1 MLIRQ
6 RIRNPWTG
14 LSIGVAASALLFA
27 ACADESPV
35 GTTKRSTPAS
45 TAHASRSPATT
56 GVDTPQHAS
65 SFAAKPEPIVADL
78 PAAATSGFP
87 DATEGVVPAPTE
99 EAVPVTPPTA
109 AEVADAWKE
118 GVALYDSGDYSGAI
132 VPLQIAADGLPD
144 EPYTQ
149 YLFGL
154 ALWKVGEL
162 DSAERALQ
170 TASDLNPDSIK
181 TWINLAR
188 VRLDNDDAQG
198 ALAAADAA
206 LVLDARSADALH
218 QRGRALADLKRN
230 DDALE
235 TLERAH
241 QFDPDNGYV
250 ANTLGYLLLQGDRA
264 GDAVPYLETARDR
277 LPEIAYVRNN
287 LGVAY
292 ERSGDIARAVDEY
305 RAAVEA
311 GDSGGKALASIGRL
325 EPLVETIATGPAN
338 DVTTADAGEEIDDQ
352 ESSDTET
359 TQASME
365 IDPAGN

>member
-1 MLIRQ
+1 MLIWQ
-6 RIRNPWTG
+6 RTRTNPW
-14 LSIGVAASALLFA
+14 IGMTIGAAASALLFA

-35 GTTKRSTPAS
+35 RSTRQSKPAAS
-45 TAHASRSPATT
+45 VRDARAVPATGTDAVQHASHSTMQQPPLRSAAPVS
-56 GVDTPQHAS
+56 VDTPV
-65 SFAAKPEPIVADL
+65 PEIVETAP
-78 PAAATSGFP
+78 PA
-87 DATEGVVPAPTE
+87 
-99 EAVPVTPPTA
+99 PPTA
-109 AEVADAWKE
+109 MEVADAWKE
-118 GVALYDSGDYSGAI
+118 GVALYDGGDYSGAI

-154 ALWKVGEL
+154 ALWKVGEF
-162 DSAERALQ
+162 DSAERALR
-170 TASDLNPDSIK
+170 TAADLNPDSIK

-206 LVLDARSADALH
+206 LALEAGSADALH
-218 QRGRALADLKRN
+218 QRGRALAALQRN
-230 DDALE
+230 DEAME

-241 QFDPDNGYV
+241 QVDPENGYV
-250 ANTLGYLLLQGDRA
+250 ANTLGYLLLRSDRA
-264 GDAVPYLETARDR
+264 GEALPYLEAARDR
-277 LPEIAYVRNN
+277 LPQVAYVRNN
-287 LGVAY
+287 LGVAC
-292 ERSGDIARAVDEY
+292 ERSGDLARALDEY

-325 EPLVETIATGPAN
+325 EPLIETIATGPGNEGA
-338 DVTTADAGEEIDDQ
+338 
-352 ESSDTET
+352 T